1 MPAQQRLT
9 VAVTGQD
16 TASGLSA
23 FLAGLGSQSGADRPL
38 PPVHLW
44 NPERCSSEGD
54 FRIRG
59 DGVWFHEGSPI
70 GREAMV
76 RLFSSILRK
85 DEDGKTYLVTPGE
98 KVLVTVEDAPFLAVR
113 VDRHG
118 EGREQTLA
126 FTTQGGEVVAAGPEH
141 PLRIAFEPQS
151 GEPRPYVLV
160 RGRLEARIL
169 RAPFYEM
176 TGWAEQH
183 EGRFGVWSGGAF
195 FPLEPG

>member
-1 MPAQQRLT
+1 M
-9 VAVTGQD
+9 TGQN
-16 TASGLSA
+16 TEAGLSA
-23 FLAGLGSQSGADRPL
+23 FLAGLAAQSGAERRL
-38 PPVHLW
+38 PPVEAW
-44 NPERCSSEGD
+44 NPTRCTEEGD
-54 FRIRG
+54 FRIRA
-59 DGVWFHEGSPI
+59 DGVWFHEGTPI

-85 DEDGKTYLVTPGE
+85 DADGETYLVTPGE
-98 KVLVTVEDAPFLAVR
+98 KVRVTVEDAPFLAVR

-118 EGREQTLA
+118 EGEGQTLV
-126 FTTQGGEVVAAGPEH
+126 FTTQVGDVAPAGPER
-141 PLRIAFEPQS
+141 PLRLAFDPVS

-176 TGWAEQH
+176 TGWAQH
-183 EGRFGVWSGGAF
+183 HDGRFGVWSGGAF

>member
-1 MPAQQRLT
+1 LT
-9 VAVTGQD
+9 VAVTGQNTD
-16 TASGLSA
+16 FGLSA
-23 FLAGLGSQSGADRPL
+23 FLAGLAAQGGGERRL
-38 PPVHLW
+38 PPVEAW
-44 NPERCSSEGD
+44 NPDRCTEEGD
-54 FRIRG
+54 FRIRA

-85 DEDGKTYLVTPGE
+85 DADGGTYLVTPGE
-98 KVLVTVEDAPFLAVR
+98 KVRVKVEDAPFLAVR

-118 EGREQTLA
+118 EGAGQTLV
-126 FTTQGGEVVAAGPEH
+126 FTTQVGDVVAMGPEH
-141 PLRIAFEPQS
+141 PLRVTFDRAT
-151 GEPRPYVLV
+151 GEPRPYVMV

-176 TGWAEQH
+176 TAWADHH

-195 FPLEPG
+195 FALEPG